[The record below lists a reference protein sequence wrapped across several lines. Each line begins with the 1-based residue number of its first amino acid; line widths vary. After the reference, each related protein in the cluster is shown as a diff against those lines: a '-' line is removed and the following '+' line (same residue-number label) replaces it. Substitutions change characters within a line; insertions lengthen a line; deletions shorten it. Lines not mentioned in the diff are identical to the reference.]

1 MKAVHIFIGG
11 RVQGVGFRQF
21 IHAEAVARGL
31 GGWARNLS
39 DGRVE
44 AAFAGEDGAVDE
56 MVTLCHRGPR
66 GAIVKS
72 LTAEPYAGPLDSR
85 FVLRPTA

>member
-1 MKAVHIFIGG
+1 MKAVHIYISG

-21 IHAEAVARGL
+21 IHAEATSRGV

-44 AAFAGEDGAVDE
+44 AVLVGEDAAVDE
-56 MVTLCHRGPR
+56 MVIVCHRGPP
-66 GAIVKS
+66 GAIVRG
-72 LTAEPYAGPLDSR
+72 LTKEPYAGPLDSR

>member
-1 MKAVHIFIGG
+1 MKAVHIFISG

-21 IHAEAVARGL
+21 IHAEATARGV

-39 DGRVE
+39 DVR
-44 AAFAGEDGAVDE
+44 AL
-56 MVTLCHRGPR
+56 TKGPY
-66 GAIVKS
+66 
-72 LTAEPYAGPLDSR
+72 TGPLDAR